1 MKSFKFLQQFF
12 ILLMAGFMLCAIQAC
27 GEDEDNLFEKDPTD
41 MPGDNNSDNNG
52 SEDGNDSDD
61 SNNNSGNNGSEDNNG
76 SDDSNDES
84 YEEEEE
90 PEPKECSMCNG
101 SGECPAQR
109 CDGGTCSKCDGKGY
123 TYYTG
128 YGGNQYKEDCEC
140 SRGKCSVCRGTGE
153 CRNCGGDGYL

>member
-27 GEDEDNLFEKDPTD
+27 GDDEDNEIVKDPTE
-41 MPGDNNSDNNG
+41 MPGDNNG
-52 SEDGNDSDD
+52 SDD

-90 PEPKECSMCNG
+90 DEPEECGMCNG
-101 SGECPAQR
+101 SGECPAR
-109 CDGGTCSKCDGKGY
+109 NCDGGTCSKCDGEGY

-128 YGGNQYKEDCEC
+128 PGGKEYKEDCEC
-140 SRGKCSVCRGTGE
+140 SRGKCSVCKGSGE
-153 CRNCGGDGYL
+153 CKYCRGDGYL